1 MFAAALTFDA
11 DAPLVASNDPKHG
24 HAAWPNE
31 NRFIDSASKYQH
43 TFPPACVEV
52 FMVPSE
58 CGGLREKRFRQSAAL
73 LAKGGIRLFWLPG
86 FLILALWCPRTAV
99 YKVCLKEQAKGKGH
113 LSLPGANLE
122 TTCQKMPLVS
132 RKRGVRDQSLPG
144 APQKSYPR
152 PGQDQFPLA
161 SEEAEW
167 AA

>member
-1 MFAAALTFDA
+1 
-11 DAPLVASNDPKHG
+11 
-24 HAAWPNE
+24 
-31 NRFIDSASKYQH
+31 
-43 TFPPACVEV
+43 
-52 FMVPSE
+52 MVPSE

-144 APQKSYPR
+144 DTQKSYPR
-152 PGQDQFPLA
+152 PRALSRKGKGSFVSFSPKKVRTSHFCTSKLRYSLGAIDHGGGESLCRA
-161 SEEAEW
+161 SHRAMIKDHVSI
-167 AA
+167 